1 MNKILI
7 TIMAVAAVLV
17 GGFFVL
23 NNYIYQEKQAEPGDA
38 SLTSQTWTWVAA
50 LYNDG
55 REIIPQDPTAFT
67 INFGTNGTFSAT
79 TDCNSMS
86 GSYTVGDAGQ
96 ISFGPIIMTK
106 MFCEGSQEATFAQLL
121 TDTSTY
127 HIASGEL
134 ILGLKFDSG
143 SVMFR

>member
-7 TIMAVAAVLV
+7 TVGAVVVLLV

-23 NNYIYQEKQAEPGDA
+23 NNYIYQEKQASPENA

-55 REIIPQDPTAFT
+55 REIVPQDPNAFT
-67 INFGTNGTFSAT
+67 LNLGTDGSFSAT
-79 TDCNSMS
+79 TDCNQMN
-86 GSYTVGDAGQ
+86 GSYSTNGSQ
-96 ISFGPIIMTK
+96 ITFSNIGMTK
-106 MFCEGSQEATFAQLL
+106 MFCEGSQENTFAQLL
-121 TDTSTY
+121 SDTQSY
-127 HIASGEL
+127 HVASGEL
-134 ILGLKFDSG
+134 IFDLKFDSG